1 MSETA
6 LHEVVFD
13 YVSKIPDTIQKDIL
27 VLVAMYACRKMVA
40 AGDDF
45 AEIVR
50 RFLLE
55 QDSEMATFGAVLCT
69 VAALDHVVIRLA
81 INAESNEPALRAIA
95 EKNPRHQ
102 GLLQRTSLRR
112 KHFDEARSDWNAL
125 RATKITAQTLR
136 DFEDTLLRTRQAK

>member
-27 VLVAMYACRKMVA
+27 VFVVVYACRKVVA

-45 AEIVR
+45 VEIVR

-55 QDSEMATFGAVLCT
+55 QDSEMATFGVVLCT
-69 VAALDHVVIRLA
+69 VTALDHVVTQLA

-95 EKNPRHQ
+95 EKNLVTKGSCKELLFGENTSIRRVRSARCVPSLAPGFLSPR
-102 GLLQRTSLRR
+102 
-112 KHFDEARSDWNAL
+112 
-125 RATKITAQTLR
+125 
-136 DFEDTLLRTRQAK
+136 